1 MDSLSLLDTLIA
13 FDTTART
20 SNLDLIDFVESYLTE
35 RGFRVTRVMAPE
47 GDRAGLYAAI
57 GPEGAGGVMLSA
69 HTDVVPV
76 AGQEWTRP
84 PFQLTREGD
93 RLYGRGTTDMKGYLA
108 AMLALADNAAGAD
121 LAEPLKLAIS
131 YDEEI
136 GCVGIQAM
144 IDQLEPAIGLPRLC
158 FVGEPSEMQ
167 VTVGHK
173 GKAAFRAVCHGQSG
187 HSALAPQFTNALH
200 LATDFVAEL
209 RALQEHYARDG
220 ARDEAY
226 GVPYSTIHVGT
237 LSGGTALNIV
247 PDRAELTFEF
257 RHLAADDP
265 DTIRAQI
272 RGAADR
278 VSAAHEAD
286 ARIEVEEV
294 NAYPGL
300 DQAEEAEVTTFA
312 MAMAQTNS
320 VTKVAFGTEA
330 GFFEALGI
338 PTVVCGPGSMDGQG
352 HKPDEYIELDQLRAC
367 DAMLERVLDSLRI

>member
-1 MDSLSLLDTLIA
+1 MDSLSLLETLVA

-20 SNLDLIDFVESYLTE
+20 SNLALIDFVETYLTE

-57 GPEGAGGVMLSA
+57 GPEGPGGVMLSA

-76 AGQEWTRP
+76 TGQAWTRP
-84 PFQLTREGD
+84 PFQLAREGD

-108 AMLALADNAAGAD
+108 AMLALADKAAGAD

-136 GCVGIQAM
+136 GCVGIQQM
-144 IDQLEPAIGLPRLC
+144 IDQLEPAIGLPRVC
-158 FVGEPSEMQ
+158 FVGEPTQMQ
-167 VTVGHK
+167 VTLGHK
-173 GKAAFRAVCHGQSG
+173 GKAAFRAIAHGQSG

-200 LATDFVAEL
+200 LAGDFLAEL
-209 RALQEHYARDG
+209 RALQDHYAREG
-220 ARDEAY
+220 TRDMAY
-226 GVPYSTIHVGT
+226 GVPYSTVHVGT
-237 LSGGTALNIV
+237 LTGGTALNIV
-247 PDRAELTFEF
+247 PDRAEMTFEF

-265 DTIRAQI
+265 DTLRAQI
-272 RGAADR
+272 HGAAER
-278 VSAAHEAD
+278 VSAAYPEGAH
-286 ARIEVEEV
+286 IEVAEV

-300 DQAEEAEVTTFA
+300 DQAEDAPVATFA
-312 MAMAQTNS
+312 KAMAQTNS

-367 DAMLERVLDSLRI
+367 DAMLARVLDSLRA